1 MDRIFIWWI
10 GEASEDA
17 AMMEHVRDH
26 LLHAFRCPV
35 STWASP
41 ERPRD
46 AYDPK
51 RKQHLSGKMLRF
63 LLETGPDGGKVLGIT
78 DRDLFIPILTYVYGE
93 AQLGGKA
100 AVVSTARLWE
110 DVDVIGPRLFAER
123 LVKEAIHELGHAF
136 GLVHCDAPRCVM
148 RRSTNVAGLD
158 LKSAAFC
165 DDCRV
170 RYRESLAFQ
179 EIAS

>member
-17 AMMEHVRDH
+17 AMMEHVRAH
-26 LLHAFRCPV
+26 LLHAFQCPV

-136 GLVHCDAPRCVM
+136 GLVHCATPMCVM
-148 RRSTNVAGLD
+148 TRSSGIRDVDEKSHELCPECRERLGERSAGGT
-158 LKSAAFC
+158 
-165 DDCRV
+165 
-170 RYRESLAFQ
+170 
-179 EIAS
+179 